1 MPLSTEGG
9 RNEKN
14 ITKKNCHLQLN
25 LHMFMTEFRS
35 WPLPTMAELRL
46 QWTWLYSPG
55 VWLTRP
61 GSVFRHQQL
70 LAGEC
75 GDPFL
80 SLFLQTCSDIY
91 FVIIVLLQRASE
103 SSVLP
108 ELEVVNGWGE
118 KCLLVPAPSSPVK
131 PMGTLGARGR

>member
-1 MPLSTEGG
+1 
-9 RNEKN
+9 
-14 ITKKNCHLQLN
+14 
-25 LHMFMTEFRS
+25 MFMTEFRS

-55 VWLTRP
+55 VRLTRP

-91 FVIIVLLQRASE
+91 FVISE

-108 ELEVVNGWGE
+108 ELEAVNGWGE
-118 KCLLVPAPSSPVK
+118 KCLLMPAPSSPVK